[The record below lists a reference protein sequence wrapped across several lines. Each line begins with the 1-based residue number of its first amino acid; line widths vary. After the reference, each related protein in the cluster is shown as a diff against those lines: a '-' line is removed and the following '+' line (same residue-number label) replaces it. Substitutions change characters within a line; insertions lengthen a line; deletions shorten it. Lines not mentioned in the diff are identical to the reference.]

1 MVNWQRTAAGTKRPW
16 LLRVEMRTARASIRV
31 ATTTLHLCD
40 KRVEAITVFAYRLV
54 VLAGLTK
61 LPPSV

>member
-1 MVNWQRTAAGTKRPW
+1 VVNWQRTAAGTKRSC
-16 LLRVEMRTARASIRV
+16 LLRLEMRTARASIWV

-40 KRVEAITVFAYRLV
+40 KSVEAITMFAYRLV
-54 VLAGLTK
+54 VLAALTK